1 MGYFVA
7 LGAAILFVIAI
18 TIGALMPTEQTKVFT
33 VNEPVVEET
42 VTEDEVCE

>member
-7 LGAAILFVIAI
+7 LGAAIIMVIVIAI
-18 TIGALMPTEQTKVFT
+18 GMIMPKEQTKVFT